1 MWTVVFIASNKDQA
15 ESLKRSLENEDIM
28 VKIKTAGNVGSSA
41 ADDFSATAFDKP
53 INIDY
58 EVLVLESELDEAL
71 ELINSIRN

>member
-28 VKIKTAGNVGSSA
+28 VKIKTVGAGEPSA
-41 ADDFSATAFDKP
+41 ANDASAAASEKP
-53 INIDY
+53 VNIDY

-71 ELINSIRN
+71 DLINSIRN